1 MCTWQNEA
9 AALPSTAAVSDIACR
24 GSRWM
29 ATLCEEREPIG
40 TTEVEKKQQTNKK
53 DEIKMEGKTT
63 GGGIQVRNA
72 MACKL
77 EFELA
82 LFLRPQAS

>member
-40 TTEVEKKQQTNKK
+40 TTEVEKQKKQIEKTK
-53 DEIKMEGKTT
+53 GKTT

-77 EFELA
+77 QFELA

>member
-1 MCTWQNEA
+1 
-9 AALPSTAAVSDIACR
+9 
-24 GSRWM
+24 
-29 ATLCEEREPIG
+29 
-40 TTEVEKKQQTNKK
+40 
-53 DEIKMEGKTT
+53 MEGKTT

-77 EFELA
+77 EFKLA